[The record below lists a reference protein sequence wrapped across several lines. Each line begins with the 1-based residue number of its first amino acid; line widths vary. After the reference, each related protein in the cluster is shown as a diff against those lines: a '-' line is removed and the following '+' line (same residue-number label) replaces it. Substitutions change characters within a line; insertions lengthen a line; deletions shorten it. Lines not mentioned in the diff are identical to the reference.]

1 MMFTLCHLRG
11 VAGQPREG
19 FHAHRIPGLDLAL
32 WDVVGMVCMAAFL
45 SITFKVHFLATV
57 LVLFLSAMILH
68 RLFCVETRL

>member
-1 MMFTLCHLRG
+1 MSGLCRLRG
-11 VAGQPREG
+11 MAGQSREG

-32 WDVVGMVCMAAFL
+32 WDVVGTVCMAAFI
-45 SITFKVHFLATV
+45 SVVFKVHFLATV

>member
-1 MMFTLCHLRG
+1 MSGLCRLRG
-11 VAGQPREG
+11 MAGQPREG

-32 WDVVGMVCMAAFL
+32 WDVVGTVCMAAFI
-45 SITFKVHFLATV
+45 SVVFKVHFLATV